1 MKMQNYM
8 AKMSSAKAIAL
19 VLGLSIAQLWAI
31 SVQGQENQGPIKIT
45 WKTLQ
50 DVQFK
55 ERYYKEAEA
64 WFLFPT
70 FGKSLK
76 NLDGKQVEI
85 KGYVIPIDAEGGLYA
100 LSAFPF
106 SACYFCGG
114 AGPESVMSLKL
125 KKGHRRY
132 KTDDVVTFR
141 GIFKLNDTDIND
153 FNYILR
159 NAEEV
164 RN

>member
-1 MKMQNYM
+1 MQNYM

>member
-1 MKMQNYM
+1 M

>member
-1 MKMQNYM
+1 MLNYM
-8 AKMSSAKAIAL
+8 DKRLTFNPYMVLTALFAL
-19 VLGLSIAQLWAI
+19 VSHWYVPAYAQNDG
-31 SVQGQENQGPIKIT
+31 VIKIT

-50 DVQFK
+50 DVKFTEK
-55 ERYYKEAEA
+55 YYKEAEA
-64 WFLFPT
+64 WFLFPN
-70 FGKSLK
+70 FGQSLT
-76 NLDGKQVEI
+76 NLNGKTVEI
-85 KGYVIPIDAEGGLYA
+85 KGYVIPIDAESGMYA

-106 SACYFCGG
+106 SSCYFCGG

-125 KKGHRRY
+125 RKGHRRY

-141 GIFKLNDTDIND
+141 GKFELNDKDIND

-164 RN
+164 KP

>member
-1 MKMQNYM
+1 MDKRSIIYRFIVIMVLLATVSLNYM
-8 AKMSSAKAIAL
+8 RVSAQNEG
-19 VLGLSIAQLWAI
+19 VT
-31 SVQGQENQGPIKIT
+31 KIT

-50 DVQFK
+50 DVKFTEK
-55 ERYYKEAEA
+55 YYKEAEA
-64 WFLFPT
+64 WFLFPN
-70 FGKSLK
+70 FGPSLS
-76 NLDGKQVEI
+76 NLNGKIVEI
-85 KGYVIPIDAEGGLYA
+85 KGYVIPIDAESGLYA

-106 SACYFCGG
+106 SSCYFCGG

-141 GIFKLNDTDIND
+141 GRFELNDKDIND

-164 RN
+164 KP

>member
-1 MKMQNYM
+1 MDKTDVFLRKMNILTLIFPLLFSTYHT
-8 AKMSSAKAIAL
+8 L
-19 VLGLSIAQLWAI
+19 YAQQQD
-31 SVQGQENQGPIKIT
+31 VVKIT

-50 DVQFK
+50 DVKFTEK
-55 ERYYKEAEA
+55 YYKEAEA
-64 WFLFPT
+64 WFLFPN
-70 FGKSLK
+70 FGQSLK
-76 NLDGKQVEI
+76 QLNGKTVEI
-85 KGYVIPIDAEGGLYA
+85 KGYVIPIDAENGMYA

-106 SACYFCGG
+106 SSCYFCGG

-132 KTDDVVTFR
+132 KTDEVLTFR
-141 GIFKLNDTDIND
+141 GTFQLNDKDIND

-164 RN
+164 K